1 MDNTTLQIKRFLRFL
16 KLNAELEDHSIVQD
30 SIEKGIVFRGTNL
43 WILIFAIVI
52 ASVGLNMNSTAVIIG
67 AMLISPLMG
76 PINGIGYS
84 IATYNIDLLKRSL
97 KNFGFAVG
105 ASIIA
110 SFLYFLITPVSAAH
124 SELLARTSP
133 TIYDVIIALFGGF
146 SGIVAICSKQKGNVI
161 PGVAIATALMPPLCT
176 VGFGLA
182 KGESAYFLGAFYLFT
197 INTVFI
203 ALSSMIVA
211 RILKFPAHPFITDRF
226 KKMTKLALWMIIVVT
241 VVPSLYFGYTLVQ
254 KEKFVENA
262 NNFVNNVGVV
272 KDNYLLKHETNPD
285 TRTIKLIYAG
295 NTLSNEDKDG
305 ILSKATNFHLEDCE
319 ITIEQGLNMDNYKSS
334 ITAAQSELEQY
345 KSEINRMKLV
355 LSSKDAKIDSLE
367 SISDMGQTLL
377 NEIQTIYPTIQSASF
392 AKTKLFKND
401 TIFNMTLCR
410 IESSFDFVADD
421 KEKIYNW
428 LKQRASSDSLFVA
441 FDIKKDKK

>member
-1 MDNTTLQIKRFLRFL
+1 MDKTALQIRRFL
-16 KLNAELEDHSIVQD
+16 KFLKLDAELEEHTIVQE
-30 SIEKGIVFRGTNL
+30 SIEKGIVFKGTNL
-43 WILIFAIVI
+43 WILVFAIVI

-110 SFLYFLITPVSAAH
+110 SFLYFLITPVSTAH

-182 KGESAYFLGAFYLFT
+182 KGESSYFMGAFYLFT

-211 RILKFPAHPFITDRF
+211 RILKFPAHPFITERF

-262 NNFVNNVGVV
+262 NNFINNVGIV
-272 KDNYLLKHETNPD
+272 KDNYLLKNETNPD
-285 TRTIKLIYAG
+285 QRTIKLIYAG
-295 NTLSNEDKDG
+295 NTLSDDDKKG
-305 ILSKATNFHLEDCE
+305 IVLKANDFNLKDCK
-319 ITIEQGLNMDNYKSS
+319 IVVEQGLNMDNYKSEK
-334 ITAAQSELEQY
+334 IAAQSEVEQL
-345 KSEINRMKLV
+345 KSEIGRMKLV
-355 LSSKDAKIDSLE
+355 LGSKDSKIDSLE
-367 SISDMGQTLL
+367 AIGDFGKIVL
-377 NEIQTIYPTIQSASF
+377 NEIQILYPTISSASF
-392 AKTKLFKND
+392 AKTRLYKKD
-401 TIFNMTLCR
+401 TTFNMTFCR
-410 IESSFDFVADD
+410 IESKHEFISDD
-421 KEKIYNW
+421 QDKIYKW
-428 LKQRASSDSLFVA
+428 LKQRTEVDSLFIDFEVNHN
-441 FDIKKDKK
+441 